1 MNQGRTKRLI
11 FLMFFLALFLLM
23 ARLFYP
29 FLTVI
34 LWSGLIYALLEK
46 PFELLTSR
54 MIPNPRSGRKR
65 SIGKNLLAG
74 LFSILGVLVFVVP
87 FSYLFV
93 SLIRQVVDLLGS
105 AVRFVEERHDIFSLS
120 LTSPVGS
127 FVYRVSAGSIDL
139 SGIDIPREIK
149 SFIVASS
156 NRIVGFSGTMIKN
169 ALSLVLTLAFM
180 VFTLFFLFVDG
191 KHLMSII
198 VKAMPIEND
207 ITRMFLQKMKDSGRQ
222 LIVGFFLVAL
232 YQGFA
237 MFVISSLFGL
247 KNALVLGTLT
257 GIASF
262 VPMVGTGLV
271 WGPMAVYLFMA
282 GDVLK
287 ALLFLALA
295 AFFVAFMDNFLK
307 PIILGERLRIH
318 PLMIFFSIL
327 GGINIFGLNGLIL
340 GPLVVTV
347 FFAAVELFEQID
359 LRGGSNPQSDESG
372 DEAIAEDNSEK

>member
-11 FLMFFLALFLLM
+11 FLIFFLALFLLV

-46 PFELLTSR
+46 PFESLTSR
-54 MIPNPRSGRKR
+54 MIPNPNSGRKR
-65 SIGKNLLAG
+65 SIGKNLIAG
-74 LFSILGVLVFVVP
+74 AFSVLGVLVFVVP
-87 FSYLFV
+87 FSYLFI

-105 AVRFVEERHDIFSLS
+105 AVRFVEEHQDLFSLS

-127 FVYRVSAGSIDL
+127 FVYRLSAGSIDL
-139 SGIDIPREIK
+139 SGIDIPHEIK
-149 SFIVASS
+149 SFIIASS
-156 NRIVGFSGTMIKN
+156 NRIVGFSGTMLKN
-169 ALSLVLTLAFM
+169 ALSLVITLAFM

-191 KHLMSII
+191 KHLMSIL

-207 ITRMFLQKMKDSGRQ
+207 YTRLFLQKMKDSGRQ
-222 LIVGFFLVAL
+222 LMVGFFLVAL
-232 YQGFA
+232 YQGAA
-237 MFVISSLFGL
+237 MFVLSTIFGF

-271 WGPMAVYLFMA
+271 WGPLSLYLFLT
-282 GDVLK
+282 GDVLR
-287 ALLFLALA
+287 ALLFLVLA

-307 PIILGERLRIH
+307 PVILGERLRIH

-340 GPLVVTV
+340 GPLVVAV

-359 LRGGSNPQSDESG
+359 LKGGSLDQEREPKAEES
-372 DEAIAEDNSEK
+372 SSK